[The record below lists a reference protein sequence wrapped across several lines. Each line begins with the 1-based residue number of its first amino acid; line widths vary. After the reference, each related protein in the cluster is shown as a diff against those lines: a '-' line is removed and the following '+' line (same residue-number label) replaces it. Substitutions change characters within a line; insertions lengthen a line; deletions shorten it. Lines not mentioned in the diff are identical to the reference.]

1 MLRKTQSRKLQS
13 LEADA
18 ASVTKGSRRIIQ
30 SRIAGPI
37 LFGVL
42 PVRKKRLLRVAIL
55 AQAAENVL
63 EALSDP
69 DRRQEP
75 KLEASPEINASEGGH
90 DRYRPP
96 VKCPPAKLWITSEI
110 LKKLLYVVLEATAQ
124 RA

>member
-1 MLRKTQSRKLQS
+1 MPRKLQPRKLRS
-13 LEADA
+13 LEADD
-18 ASVTKGSRRIIQ
+18 ASVTKGSQRIIQ

-69 DRRQEP
+69 YPR
-75 KLEASPEINASEGGH
+75 PETIACEGGH
-90 DRYRPP
+90 DRNL
-96 VKCPPAKLWITSEI
+96 PPAKLWIT
-110 LKKLLYVVLEATAQ
+110 
-124 RA
+124 

>member
-1 MLRKTQSRKLQS
+1 MLKSSLAAQNFAGTFLEGGADMGKDADGATMSRQTRKLQS

-18 ASVTKGSRRIIQ
+18 ASVTKGSRSIIQ
-30 SRIAGPI
+30 SRIVGPI

-69 DRRQEP
+69 R
-75 KLEASPEINASEGGH
+75 PETIACEGGH
-90 DRYRPP
+90 DRNLH
-96 VKCPPAKLWITSEI
+96 PAKLWIT
-110 LKKLLYVVLEATAQ
+110 
-124 RA
+124 